1 MKMKQFSKK
10 ISLALPL
17 AVGSALVGALLVTPG
32 CAALNPLFDPDSDSD
47 TDGQDDGDDSRGD
60 GTSGGVDETGF
71 DSDVSGSDPG
81 RTNTTEPPTTGD
93 TDDSVDTTAGD
104 SSTGEPCVGI
114 TLTELAGELGQECND
129 LFDPVLCNA
138 DLPMNRSLFAF
149 ALRDA
154 IYPYQLA
161 GFHQDYTTNY
171 GEPPEPRFV
180 DVPPMNA
187 LALVLEEMSWRGVL
201 ADTYDEDDTVFGPNQ
216 EACPDWA
223 QPIIDQTLALSEL
236 YCVFS
241 ENYEDDDVGL
251 NSNFINHLGLT
262 CFGTREVLDDQGEII
277 ESESLSLAGYGPIEV
292 YNDYDLDGIPEP
304 VTDPDILDG
313 VRINC
318 ISGSSGDVNLLDGTG
333 STSFLPD
340 CYSSQGVDDVIG
352 LEIRVQSSTSPVGA
366 FGTMVRLDIRLPK
379 GFDLLEWDPPG
390 VNRTTLTVVEAPK

>member
-1 MKMKQFSKK
+1 MKHFSKN
-10 ISLALPL
+10 LLQALPL
-17 AVGSALVGALLVTPG
+17 LAVTTAGSPACT
-32 CAALNPLFDPDSDSD
+32 ALNPEFGLSESD
-47 TDGQDDGDDSRGD
+47 TEDSSSDGDDSRGD
-60 GTSGGVDETGF
+60 GTTGSTDETGS
-71 DSDVSGSDPG
+71 DSDPSESGPG
-81 RTNTTEPPTTGD
+81 RTNTTEPPTTSD

-104 SSTGEPCVGI
+104 DSTGEPCVGI
-114 TLTELAGELGQECND
+114 TLTELAEALGAEECDD
-129 LFDPVLCNA
+129 LFSPLLCDV
-138 DLPMNRSLFAF
+138 DLPMDRSLFVF

-180 DVPPMNA
+180 DVPQA
-187 LALVLEEMSWRGVL
+187 LAVVVEEMSWRGL
-201 ADTYDEDDTVFGPNQ
+201 FDSAYDEDDLFFGPD
-216 EACPDWA
+216 EDACEDWA

-251 NSNFINHLGLT
+251 GSNFINHLGLT

-277 ESESLSLAGYGPIEV
+277 ESESLSLGGYGPIEV
-292 YNDYDLDGIPEP
+292 YNDYQLDGIPDP
-304 VTDPDILDG
+304 VTDPGIVDG

-318 ISGSSGDVNLLDGTG
+318 ISGSSGEVNLLDVTG

-352 LEIRVQSSTSPVGA
+352 LEIRVQSSTSSLGV
-366 FGTMVRLDIRLPK
+366 FGTEVRLDIRLPK